1 MRFRNYINTNNRRNR
16 IFSEDDIWNMK
27 LSSLFDNEADI
38 MAQNKSIGIPTMQEL
53 EQSPYT
59 RKVEDDIIY
68 GDNADAV
75 ATWEALLE
83 EIAERIQAP
92 PDISYFDIMKKKKK
106 RRRDEEQDD
115 EQNEEGNNN
124 PMPEQTSEPAESTT
138 ESESGEEAS
147 EESQETSAEEDA
159 SEESSPVVLEGK
171 VEENVDLGK
180 DIPPAVQNPESVDKY
195 ENLFPLVYGKYDLQD
210 GINKTVDAKPTL
222 KQKLDSLAKKYEGLD
237 THTALQKAISKAPIP
252 WSEWEYYSIASKLA
266 DNEEQNPAVLEQNDF
281 DKLDNIKDE
290 SLKHIYY
297 EKAAQMYGLDPK
309 AKDTYEKLKDV
320 DIVTPKET
328 SRLNKQIKDSEIM
341 QRWVAE
347 NYEKIKNGG
356 LEKSSITFEHPSKEL
371 LEDEDKRALYGTI
384 KRTDLSNP
392 KINRDGS
399 FSVLLNDGYDFSIM
413 DHKKN
418 ESVKTNDWRT
428 DLENKASNGK
438 KALVYNQIVDG
449 NNRAHKQQEAGK
461 LKRYVLSTPINY
473 TQEELEEIF
482 RKYKKNKL

>member
-92 PDISYFDIMKKKKK
+92 PEGSYFDKKKKKK
-106 RRRDEEQDD
+106 RRRDEEEDD
-115 EQNEEGNNN
+115 EQNEKGNNN

-195 ENLFPLVYGKYDLQD
+195 ENLFPLVYGKTDLPE
-210 GINKTVDAKPTL
+210 GINRTVDAKPTL
-222 KQKLDSLAKKYEGLD
+222 KQKFKESKLGKIIEKYEGLEPEV
-237 THTALQKAISKAPIP
+237 ALQKAASKLPDVFT
-252 WSEWEYYSIASKLA
+252 ELDYYGIASKLA
-266 DNEEQNPAVLEQNDF
+266 DGDKQNKNVLEENSFYKIGD
-281 DKLDNIKDE
+281 IKDE
-290 SLKHIYY
+290 NLRDLYIK
-297 EKAAQMYGLDPK
+297 KAAKIYDIDPNSPD
-309 AKDTYEKLKDV
+309 AYNKLKDV
-320 DIVTPKET
+320 DVVIPKIGSSLHTLVKNSPETQKWVIEHYKDLQNNKSLDGHIEFKPAIV
-328 SRLNKQIKDSEIM
+328 N
-341 QRWVAE
+341 
-347 NYEKIKNGG
+347 
-356 LEKSSITFEHPSKEL
+356 
-371 LEDEDKRALYGTI
+371 EDKRALFGAIHNAELNNVKLNTNGS
-384 KRTDLSNP
+384 TSAFVNDLHDYELMKMENP
-392 KINRDGS
+392 LEKENVKD
-399 FSVLLNDGYDFSIM
+399 FFKTLLKDAF
-413 DHKKN
+413 
-418 ESVKTNDWRT
+418 VP
-428 DLENKASNGK
+428 
-438 KALVYNQIVDG
+438 V
-449 NNRAHKQQEAGK
+449 NNNAYQQQEAKK
-461 LKRYVLSTPINY
+461 LKNYLLSDYVYYSK
-473 TQEELEEIF
+473 EELDKL
-482 RKYKKNKL
+482 RKKLGKKK